1 MRELLNFFQGYL
13 GLVIMGASL
22 IGILSGLVGTFA
34 VIRGESLVGDVVS
47 HSALPGIVLAFIFT
61 GIKDDLV
68 LLPGAIISGV
78 IAIGLIILITDNSKI
93 KFDSALALVL
103 STFFGCGLVLLGKVQ
118 QSPDASQSGLESYIF
133 GQAASFLRSDLN
145 ILIVALV
152 IAVVTILL
160 FYKEL
165 KLFSFNWEYAKSIG
179 FNVKV
184 ISAILSTLIVMTVV
198 VGLQTVG
205 VILMSAM
212 IIGPASAARLW
223 SDDLKKILLIS
234 SFFGFLSGSLGS
246 FISMKINLPTG
257 PAIVMVL
264 MSIVLISLVF
274 SPEKGL
280 LTRRNKRKRQIKD
293 YYDHSV
299 MKKVFKDREF
309 VSKLE
314 LDKES
319 IDILSAM
326 SEKGYTVQS
335 ENGFSLLDKGV
346 SYIEGGGIL

>member
-78 IAIGLIILITDNSKI
+78 IAIGLIILITDNSKV

-205 VILMSAM
+205 VILMSAT

-234 SFFGFLSGSLGS
+234 SFFGFLSGLLGS
-246 FISMKINLPTG
+246 FMSMKINLPTG
-257 PAIVMVL
+257 PSIVMVL

-293 YYDHSV
+293 YYDHSI
-299 MKKVFKDREF
+299 MKKAFKDREF
-309 VSKLE
+309 ASKLE

-319 IDILSAM
+319 MDILSAM

-335 ENGFSLLDKGV
+335 ESGFSLLDKGV
-346 SYIEGGGIL
+346 DYIKGDGIL